1 YFGVYRGEVDLA
13 VSVEIRRDD
22 LHPSEI
28 ERIEPAREPLR
39 RRELIAGASLVE
51 HRYPDT
57 EVVGGVVQR
66 RELRVARALEIAGDD
81 KPVRE
86 GLCLGAGLAWRR
98 GRSPPP
104 GADDDGD

>member
-22 LHPSEI
+22 LHPSEV

-57 EVVGGVVQR
+57 EVVSGVIQR

-86 GLCLGAGLAWRR
+86 GLCRGDARAWRR
-98 GRSPPP
+98 GRHHPA
-104 GADDDGD
+104 GA